1 MKLLPPTILK
11 PFRLWS
17 NFYFRQ
23 DYCKLVYGALTD
35 KNGPVKLLL
44 PTILK
49 PFRLWSNFYFR
60 QDYCKLIYGALTDKN
75 GPVKLLPPTILKP
88 FRLWSNFYFR
98 QDYCKLVYGALT
110 DKNGP
115 VKLLPPTILKP
126 FRLWSGK
133 QVLSTVVLN
142 VIPDNKEP
150 LSLIGKAKVPEK
162 VTFSFLC
169 LLNAGHSV
177 YCKFRNFHSNFI
189 FRN

>member
-1 MKLLPPTILK
+1 M
-11 PFRLWS
+11 
-17 NFYFRQ
+17 
-23 DYCKLVYGALTD
+23 
-35 KNGPVKLLL
+35 
-44 PTILK
+44 
-49 PFRLWSNFYFR
+49 
-60 QDYCKLIYGALTDKN
+60 YGALTDKN

-162 VTFSFLC
+162 VTCIFFACLMQGFQYTVNLEIFVIILFSRIALKHTFATLKIRDKGVIY
-169 LLNAGHSV
+169 L
-177 YCKFRNFHSNFI
+177 YQ
-189 FRN
+189 